1 MLHASKNMSSELRML
16 WKTGCRGR
24 APWDLQAP
32 MDIADG
38 FSRASLTLMVLERR
52 RGRRGGSGDAFSSCG
67 PDDNMSEL
75 RSDTTTVFIMRSDA
89 N

>member
-1 MLHASKNMSSELRML
+1 
-16 WKTGCRGR
+16 
-24 APWDLQAP
+24 